1 MTRARYVHTNLV
13 ARDWRRL
20 AGFYRRVFGC
30 EPAGPERDLCGPWLD
45 RGTGVERAHIRG
57 MHLRLPGHGADGPT
71 LEIFQYDREEE
82 APGAA
87 ANRPGYG
94 HIAFAVDDV
103 ELARKAVLAAGG
115 SNVGQV
121 VSADIPDSGALQFIY
136 VADPEGNLIELQ
148 RWES

>member
-1 MTRARYVHTNLV
+1 MTPARYVHTNLV

-20 AGFYRRVFGC
+20 SGFYERVFGC

-45 RGTGVERAHIRG
+45 RGTGVENARIRG
-57 MHLRLPGHGADGPT
+57 VHLRLPGHGRDGPT
-71 LEIFQYDREEE
+71 LEIFAYESEED
-82 APGAA
+82 APVAA

-103 ELARKAVLAAGG
+103 EAARRAVLDAGG
-115 SNVGQV
+115 SDVGKV
-121 VSADIPDSGALQFIY
+121 VSADIPDAGSLQFIY

-148 RWES
+148 RWGD